1 LRWDACACVT
11 NLDFLG
17 SGDST
22 HLMCFWRNSSS
33 RTPLQSKTEKQLV
46 TSAAIAYGV
55 YPLIQSRFLLLRRVG
70 VGARVGEVISRLSRA
85 GMSLFPHFWTKD
97 SSYKGPWSMIFG
109 PPQLTKRGS
118 DLWKLFSIRL
128 SSRAFTF
135 CSFWICDERR
145 GFGLLYRHLAVF
157 GLFTDLK
164 LSTCLGF
171 PFLSGFSAGVT
182 VRYNLG
188 FVMVSTV
195 RPNLIW
201 RYDGDRFLLAN
212 WLPPFLIEFKDIFRH
227 D

>member
-1 LRWDACACVT
+1 
-11 NLDFLG
+11 
-17 SGDST
+17 
-22 HLMCFWRNSSS
+22 
-33 RTPLQSKTEKQLV
+33 
-46 TSAAIAYGV
+46 
-55 YPLIQSRFLLLRRVG
+55 
-70 VGARVGEVISRLSRA
+70 
-85 GMSLFPHFWTKD
+85 
-97 SSYKGPWSMIFG
+97 MIFG

-201 RYDGDRFLLAN
+201 RYDGDR
-212 WLPPFLIEFKDIFRH
+212 WLSPFLIDIFPAIGMTSPAPVHNRYFCSAFGSLEVRKKAFNGERGKGLAFYYGCSFCPSSLIGDYDSIH
-227 D
+227 HSY